1 MIKERIR
8 RLFPGGMIVLGSY
21 ILTKGRNILRNT
33 DHIRYIIG
41 NVHYPQIL
49 QI

>member
-1 MIKERIR
+1 MIEERIR
-8 RLFPGGMIVLGSY
+8 RLFTGGIIVLGSY
-21 ILTKGRNILRNT
+21 ILMKGRKILGDA

>member
-1 MIKERIR
+1 MIEERIR

-21 ILTKGRNILRNT
+21 ILMKGRNILGDT

-41 NVHYPQIL
+41 NIHYPQIL
-49 QI
+49 KF